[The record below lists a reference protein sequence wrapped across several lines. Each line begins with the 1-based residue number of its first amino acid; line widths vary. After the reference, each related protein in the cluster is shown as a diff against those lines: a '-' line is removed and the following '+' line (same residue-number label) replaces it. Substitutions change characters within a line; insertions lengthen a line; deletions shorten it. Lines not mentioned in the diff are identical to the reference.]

1 MSDLG
6 MHFNMVL
13 TLLSFVA
20 CNATMNREQAA
31 AGQQLS
37 ISELFM

>member
-1 MSDLG
+1 MSDLDMQFG
-6 MHFNMVL
+6 LVL
-13 TLLSFVA
+13 TLLPFVA

-37 ISELFM
+37 IRELFM